1 MSNPK
6 PDPIAAGLARG
17 WNVYGR
23 PHATTPARLH
33 CDVAIV
39 GSGADAGIVAD
50 IAADIA
56 AEILTAAGLD
66 VVVVRSMAPWFE
78 QVEQRLS
85 IAPWLVPPNADN
97 ERLRRGAAGLGITV
111 AQTRRNVEACR
122 NLGCCGMGCP
132 VNPKQSML
140 VTEVPPLH
148 PVPASTTMPGFGA
161 RHTETLKAFAHT
173 QALLA
178 LLRDSFH
185 EQSPGGRVRRRD
197 DGSPVL
203 EYPLTDPVFA
213 GARRALLSMAEIQF
227 AVGARTVTPGHE
239 HAAPYRNWGQA
250 RAAIQAPSMKPYL
263 TRIVCAQ
270 VMSRCGI
277 TGHPEL
283 RVGRPDRRHWQLGN
297 LSVHDGSLLPTSIG
311 ANPQLSVYG
320 LANKRATQLAKSLSG
335 RDVRLA

>member
-1 MSNPK
+1 MSNPT

-17 WNVYGR
+17 WKVYGR

-39 GSGADAGIVAD
+39 GSGGDAR
-50 IAADIA
+50 IAAD
-56 AEILTAAGLD
+56 ILTAAGLD

-78 QVEQRLS
+78 QVEQRLP
-85 IAPWLVPPNADN
+85 IAPWLVSPNADN

-122 NLGCCGMGCP
+122 NLGCCGMSCP
-132 VNPKQSML
+132 VYPKQSML

-148 PVPASTTMPGFGA
+148 PVPASTRMPGFGA
-161 RHTETLKAFAHT
+161 RQTEALKAFAHT
-173 QALLA
+173 PALLA

-203 EYPLTDPVFA
+203 EYPLTDPFFA

-239 HAAPYRNWGQA
+239 HVAPHRNWGQA
-250 RAAIQAPSMKPYL
+250 RAAIQAPSMKQYL
-263 TRIVCAQ
+263 TRI
-270 VMSRCGI
+270 MSAPMMNYRGI
-277 TGHPEL
+277 AGQPEL
-283 RVGRPDRRHWQLGN
+283 CVGRPDRRHWQLGN

-320 LANKRATQLAKSLSG
+320 LANKRASQIAKSLSG